1 MGPTQVAATALS
13 EDARMA
19 TPAAN
24 PEFKASSAPQDFCSS
39 WTDIHGL
46 GHPLVLGNANL
57 ALAQDLH
64 VEQLLGMQ
72 KILSIL
78 PYCQEKTTPHNTVS

>member
-13 EDARMA
+13 EDPNTA

-24 PEFKASSAPQDFCSS
+24 PEFKASSAPQDPCSS

-46 GHPLVLGNANL
+46 GHPLALGNANL
-57 ALAQDLH
+57 ALAQDLR

-72 KILSIL
+72 K
-78 PYCQEKTTPHNTVS
+78 T